1 MTAMASWL
9 SRIRF
14 SACAGM
20 TQADPRVRAIS
31 GQERSLPR
39 KSLLRMARRN
49 LSSHDFDRQ

>member
-14 SACAGM
+14 PACAGM